1 MRLPMNPPA
10 EQHPA
15 HPESNL
21 ERINQ
26 LILALE
32 QELARAPADLPQVQ
46 TLRKEID
53 ALKQT
58 LASPEK
64 KEEGIGERLHSIFNG
79 LQDMTQRVEG
89 EVLKDSPYIVELGR
103 IVGLV

>member
-1 MRLPMNPPA
+1 MNPPA

-15 HPESNL
+15 SPESIL
-21 ERINQ
+21 ERINR

-32 QELARAPADLPQVQ
+32 QELARAPADLPQAQ
-46 TLRKEID
+46 NLRREID
-53 ALKQT
+53 ALKQA

-103 IVGLV
+103 ILGLV